1 MTKLKKVSAL
11 LLVIA
16 MLFSQVVFAEGEAVV
31 VINGAGV
38 EKELSLTLDELKAMP
53 EEAQIDEEYIYNSK
67 SGEKTVIVK
76 GVSLAYV
83 LEELA
88 GLKAEEAEVAMVASD
103 GYPIDP
109 QMLSDIMSESLKYV
123 MAYEVDGSAIDN
135 DKNPETD
142 EIVVYRKV
150 KEAGEFGTVFK
161 LVAEIT
167 VGEAMEPVVEEPVV
181 EEPAVEEPVVEEPV
195 VEEPAAVAFTDIT
208 EEFSFAKTAIET
220 LAQKS
225 IVNGKGNDMFDPAGS
240 FTRAEYCK
248 VAVLSLGY
256 ELVEY
261 KGGFSDVKAS
271 DWFAPYVQAA
281 VDNGLFKGYPDGTF
295 KPAQPIN
302 RQEAALVAASAAVKA
317 DKVEQIQVNKYVM
330 EKSNFED
337 KLSVPEWAA
346 NSVAWLE
353 AQGVFTGVAEG
364 QFQPT
369 KVVNRAEAAVIVYNT
384 LFAE

>member
-1 MTKLKKVSAL
+1 MKGGWIMTKLKKVSAL

-67 SGEKTVIVK
+67 SGEKTVAVK

-88 GLKAEEAEVAMVASD
+88 GLKAEEAEVTMVASD

-109 QMLSDIMSESLKYV
+109 QMLSDIMTESLKYV

-150 KEAGEFGTVFK
+150 KEAGEFGTVSK

-167 VGEAMEPVVEEPVV
+167 VGEAMDPVV
-181 EEPAVEEPVVEEPV
+181 EEPAVEETVVEEPV
-195 VEEPAAVAFTDIT
+195 AVVFTDIT

-225 IVNGKGNDMFDPAGS
+225 IVNGKGSDMFDPAGS

-317 DKVEQIQVNKYVM
+317 DKVEQTQVNKFEM
-330 EKSNFED
+330 GKSNFED
-337 KLSVPEWAA
+337 KLSVPKWAA

>member
-109 QMLSDIMSESLKYV
+109 QMLSDIMTESLKYV

-167 VGEAMEPVVEEPVV
+167 VGEAMDPVV

-195 VEEPAAVAFTDIT
+195 AVVFTDIT

-302 RQEAALVAASAAVKA
+302 RQEAALVAASAAVTA
-317 DKVEQIQVNKYVM
+317 GKVEQAKVNKFVM

-384 LFAE
+384 LFAVKAAE

>member
-1 MTKLKKVSAL
+1 MTKFKKVSAL

-67 SGEKTVIVK
+67 TGEKTVTVK

-83 LEELA
+83 LKELA
-88 GLKAEEAEVAMVASD
+88 GLKVEEAEVAMVASD

-109 QMLSDIMSESLKYV
+109 QMLTDIMAESLKYV
-123 MAYEVDGSAIDN
+123 IAYEVNGLAIDN
-135 DKNPETD
+135 DENPETD

-150 KEAGEFGTVFK
+150 KESGEFGTVFK

-167 VGEAMEPVVEEPVV
+167 VGEAIEPIVEEPVV
-181 EEPAVEEPVVEEPV
+181 EDPVA
-195 VEEPAAVAFTDIT
+195 EEPAAVVFTDLT
-208 EEFSFAKTAIET
+208 DEFAFAKSAIEG
-220 LAQKS
+220 LAQKG
-225 IVNGKGNDMFDPAGS
+225 IVNGKGNDLFDPAGS
-240 FTRAEYCK
+240 FTRAEFCK
-248 VAVLSLGY
+248 IAVVSLGY

-271 DWFAPYVQAA
+271 DWFAPYVQTA
-281 VDNGLFKGYPDGTF
+281 VDNGIFTGYPDGTF
-295 KPAQPIN
+295 MPIKVIN
-302 RQEAALVAASAAVKA
+302 RQEIAAVAGRAAVMAEVVAQEKL
-317 DKVEQIQVNKYVM
+317 NKFVM
-330 EKSNFED
+330 EKSNYED
-337 KLSVPEWAA
+337 KLLVPEWAA
-346 NSVAWLE
+346 NEVAWLE
-353 AQGVFTGVAEG
+353 AQGVFAGVAEG

-384 LFAE
+384 LFAEQDL

>member
-1 MTKLKKVSAL
+1 MKGGWIMTKFKKVSAL

-67 SGEKTVIVK
+67 TGEKTVTVK

-83 LEELA
+83 LRELA
-88 GLKAEEAEVAMVASD
+88 GLKVEEAEVAMVASD

-109 QMLSDIMSESLKYV
+109 QMLTDIMAESLKYV
-123 MAYEVDGSAIDN
+123 IAYEVNGLAIDN
-135 DKNPETD
+135 DENPETD
-142 EIVVYRKV
+142 EIVLYRKV
-150 KEAGEFGTVFK
+150 KESGEFGTVFK

-167 VGEAMEPVVEEPVV
+167 VGEAIEPIVEEPVV
-181 EEPAVEEPVVEEPV
+181 EDPVA
-195 VEEPAAVAFTDIT
+195 EEPAAVVFTDLT
-208 EEFSFAKTAIET
+208 DEFAFAKSAIEG
-220 LAQKS
+220 LAQKG
-225 IVNGKGNDMFDPAGS
+225 IVNGKGNDLFDPAGS
-240 FTRAEYCK
+240 FTRAEFCK
-248 VAVLSLGY
+248 IAVVSLGY

-271 DWFAPYVQAA
+271 DWFAPYVQTA
-281 VDNGLFKGYPDGTF
+281 VDNGIFTGYPDGTF
-295 KPAQPIN
+295 MPIKVIN
-302 RQEAALVAASAAVKA
+302 RQEIAAVAGRAAVMAEVVAQEKL
-317 DKVEQIQVNKYVM
+317 NKFVM
-330 EKSNFED
+330 EKSNYED
-337 KLSVPEWAA
+337 KLLVPEWAA
-346 NSVAWLE
+346 NEVAWLE
-353 AQGVFTGVAEG
+353 AQGVFAGVAEG

-384 LFAE
+384 LFAEQDL

>member
-1 MTKLKKVSAL
+1 MTKFKKVSAL

-67 SGEKTVIVK
+67 TGEKTVTVK

-83 LEELA
+83 LRELA
-88 GLKAEEAEVAMVASD
+88 GLKVEEAEVAMVASD

-109 QMLSDIMSESLKYV
+109 QMLTDIMAESLKYV
-123 MAYEVDGSAIDN
+123 IAYEVNGLAIDN
-135 DKNPETD
+135 DENPETD

-150 KEAGEFGTVFK
+150 KESGEFGTVFK

-167 VGEAMEPVVEEPVV
+167 VGEAIEPIVEEPVV
-181 EEPAVEEPVVEEPV
+181 EDPVA
-195 VEEPAAVAFTDIT
+195 EEPAAVVFTDLT
-208 EEFSFAKTAIET
+208 DEFAFAKSAIEG
-220 LAQKS
+220 LAQKG
-225 IVNGKGNDMFDPAGS
+225 IVNGKGNDLFDPAGS
-240 FTRAEYCK
+240 FTRAEFCK
-248 VAVLSLGY
+248 IAVVSLGY

-271 DWFAPYVQAA
+271 DWFAPYVQTA
-281 VDNGLFKGYPDGTF
+281 VDNGIFTGYPDGTF
-295 KPAQPIN
+295 MPIKVIN
-302 RQEAALVAASAAVKA
+302 RQEIAAVAGRAAVMAEVVAQEKL
-317 DKVEQIQVNKYVM
+317 NKFVM
-330 EKSNFED
+330 EKSNYED
-337 KLSVPEWAA
+337 KLLVPEWAA
-346 NSVAWLE
+346 NEVAWLE
-353 AQGVFTGVAEG
+353 AQGVFAGVAEG

-384 LFAE
+384 LFAEQDL

>member
-76 GVSLAYV
+76 GVSLSYV

-109 QMLSDIMSESLKYV
+109 QMLSDIMTESLKYV

-167 VGEAMEPVVEEPVV
+167 VGEAMDPVV

-195 VEEPAAVAFTDIT
+195 AVVFTDIT

-302 RQEAALVAASAAVKA
+302 RQEAALVAASAAVTA
-317 DKVEQIQVNKYVM
+317 GKVEQAKVNKFVM

-384 LFAE
+384 LFVE

>member
-1 MTKLKKVSAL
+1 MKGGWIMTKFKKVSAL

-67 SGEKTVIVK
+67 TGEKTVTVK

-83 LEELA
+83 LRELA
-88 GLKAEEAEVAMVASD
+88 GLKVEEAEVAMVASD

-109 QMLSDIMSESLKYV
+109 QMLTDIMAESLKYV
-123 MAYEVDGSAIDN
+123 IAYEVNGLAIDN
-135 DKNPETD
+135 DENPETD

-150 KEAGEFGTVFK
+150 KESGEFGTVFK

-167 VGEAMEPVVEEPVV
+167 VGEAIEPIVEEPVV
-181 EEPAVEEPVVEEPV
+181 EDPVA
-195 VEEPAAVAFTDIT
+195 EEPAAVVFTDLT
-208 EEFSFAKTAIET
+208 DEFAFAKSAIEG
-220 LAQKS
+220 LAQKG
-225 IVNGKGNDMFDPAGS
+225 IVNGKGNDLFDPAGS
-240 FTRAEYCK
+240 FTRAEFCK
-248 VAVLSLGY
+248 IAVVSLGY

-271 DWFAPYVQAA
+271 DWFAPYVQTA
-281 VDNGLFKGYPDGTF
+281 VDNGIFTGYPDGTF
-295 KPAQPIN
+295 MPIKVIN
-302 RQEAALVAASAAVKA
+302 RQEIAAVAGRAAVMAEVVAQEKL
-317 DKVEQIQVNKYVM
+317 NKFVM
-330 EKSNFED
+330 EKSNYED
-337 KLSVPEWAA
+337 KLLVPEWAA
-346 NSVAWLE
+346 NEVAWLE
-353 AQGVFTGVAEG
+353 AQGVFAGVAEG

-384 LFAE
+384 LFAEQDL

>member
-67 SGEKTVIVK
+67 TGEKTVTVK

-83 LEELA
+83 LRELA
-88 GLKAEEAEVAMVASD
+88 GLKVEEAEVAMVASD

-109 QMLSDIMSESLKYV
+109 QMLTDIMAESLKYV
-123 MAYEVDGSAIDN
+123 IAYEVNGLAIDN
-135 DKNPETD
+135 DENPETD

-150 KEAGEFGTVFK
+150 KESGEFGTVFK

-167 VGEAMEPVVEEPVV
+167 VGEAIEPIVEEPVV
-181 EEPAVEEPVVEEPV
+181 EDPVA
-195 VEEPAAVAFTDIT
+195 EEPAAVVFTDLT
-208 EEFSFAKTAIET
+208 DEFAFAKSAIEG
-220 LAQKS
+220 LAQKG
-225 IVNGKGNDMFDPAGS
+225 IVNGKGNDLFDPAGS
-240 FTRAEYCK
+240 FTRAEFCK
-248 VAVLSLGY
+248 IAVVSLGY

-271 DWFAPYVQAA
+271 DWFAPYVQTA
-281 VDNGLFKGYPDGTF
+281 VDNGIFTGYPDGTF
-295 KPAQPIN
+295 MPIKVIN
-302 RQEAALVAASAAVKA
+302 RQEIAAVAGRAAVMAEVVAQEKL
-317 DKVEQIQVNKYVM
+317 NKFVM
-330 EKSNFED
+330 EKSNYED
-337 KLSVPEWAA
+337 KLLVPEWAA
-346 NSVAWLE
+346 NEVAWLE
-353 AQGVFTGVAEG
+353 AQGVFAGVAEG

-384 LFAE
+384 LFAEQDL

>member
-1 MTKLKKVSAL
+1 MTKFKKVSAL

-67 SGEKTVIVK
+67 TGEKTVTVK

-83 LEELA
+83 LRELA
-88 GLKAEEAEVAMVASD
+88 GLKVEEAEVAMVASD

-109 QMLSDIMSESLKYV
+109 QMLTDIMAESLKYV
-123 MAYEVDGSAIDN
+123 IAYEVNGSAIDN

-150 KEAGEFGTVFK
+150 KEAGEFGTVSK

-167 VGEAMEPVVEEPVV
+167 VGEAMDPVV
-181 EEPAVEEPVVEEPV
+181 EEPAVEETVVEEPV
-195 VEEPAAVAFTDIT
+195 AVVFTDIT

-225 IVNGKGNDMFDPAGS
+225 IVNGKGSDMFDPAGS

-317 DKVEQIQVNKYVM
+317 DKVEQTQVNKFEM
-330 EKSNFED
+330 GKSNFED
-337 KLSVPEWAA
+337 KLSVPKWAA

>member
-1 MTKLKKVSAL
+1 MKGGWIMTKLKKVFAL
-11 LLVIA
+11 LLVIF

-67 SGEKTVIVK
+67 TGEKTVTVK

-83 LEELA
+83 LRELA
-88 GLKAEEAEVAMVASD
+88 GLKVEEAEVAMVASD

-109 QMLSDIMSESLKYV
+109 QMLTDIMAESLKYV
-123 MAYEVDGSAIDN
+123 IAYEVNGLAIDN
-135 DKNPETD
+135 DENPETD

-150 KEAGEFGTVFK
+150 KESGEFGTVFK

-167 VGEAMEPVVEEPVV
+167 VGEAIEPIVEEPVV
-181 EEPAVEEPVVEEPV
+181 EDPVA
-195 VEEPAAVAFTDIT
+195 EEPAAVVFTDLT
-208 EEFSFAKTAIET
+208 DEFAFAKSAIEG
-220 LAQKS
+220 LAQKG
-225 IVNGKGNDMFDPAGS
+225 IVNGKGNDLFDPAGS
-240 FTRAEYCK
+240 FTRAEFCK
-248 VAVLSLGY
+248 IAVVSLGY

-271 DWFAPYVQAA
+271 DWFAPYVQTA
-281 VDNGLFKGYPDGTF
+281 VDNGIFTGYPDGTF
-295 KPAQPIN
+295 MPIKVIN
-302 RQEAALVAASAAVKA
+302 RQEIAAVAGRAAVMAEVVAQEKL
-317 DKVEQIQVNKYVM
+317 NKFVM
-330 EKSNFED
+330 EKSNYED
-337 KLSVPEWAA
+337 KLLVPEWAA
-346 NSVAWLE
+346 NEVAWLE
-353 AQGVFTGVAEG
+353 AQGVFAGVAEG

-384 LFAE
+384 LFAEQDL

>member
-1 MTKLKKVSAL
+1 MKGGWIMTKFKKVSAL

-67 SGEKTVIVK
+67 SGEKTVAVK

-88 GLKAEEAEVAMVASD
+88 GLKAEEAEVTMVASD

-109 QMLSDIMSESLKYV
+109 QMLSDILAESLKYV

-135 DKNPETD
+135 DENPETD

-167 VGEAMEPVVEEPVV
+167 VGEAVEPV
-181 EEPAVEEPVVEEPV
+181 VEEPVVEEPV
-195 VEEPAAVAFTDIT
+195 VEEPVAVVFTDIT
-208 EEFSFAKTAIET
+208 DEFSFAKAAIEG
-220 LAQKS
+220 LAQKG
-225 IVNGKGNDMFDPAGS
+225 IVNGKGNNMYDPAGS
-240 FTRAEYCK
+240 FTRAEFCK
-248 VAVLSLGY
+248 IAVVSLGY

-281 VDNGLFKGYPDGTF
+281 VENGIFTGYPDGTF
-295 KPAQPIN
+295 LPGKAIN
-302 RQEAALVAASAAVKA
+302 RQEIAAVSGRAAVMAEVVAQEKL
-317 DKVEQIQVNKYVM
+317 DKFVM
-330 EKSNFED
+330 EKSNYED
-337 KLSVPEWAA
+337 KLLVPEWAA
-346 NSVAWLE
+346 NEVAWLE

>member
-16 MLFSQVVFAEGEAVV
+16 MLLSQAVFAEGEAAV
-31 VINGAGV
+31 VIKGAGL
-38 EKELSLTLDELKAMP
+38 EKELSLTLEQLKAMP

-67 SGEKTVIVK
+67 SGEKTVAVK

-88 GLKAEEAEVAMVASD
+88 GLKAEEAEVTMVASD

-109 QMLSDIMSESLKYV
+109 QMLSDILAESLKYV

-150 KEAGEFGTVFK
+150 KEAGEFGTVSK

-167 VGEAMEPVVEEPVV
+167 VGEAMDPVV
-181 EEPAVEEPVVEEPV
+181 EEPAVEETVVEEPV
-195 VEEPAAVAFTDIT
+195 AVVFTDIT

-225 IVNGKGNDMFDPAGS
+225 IVNGKGSDMFDPAGS

-317 DKVEQIQVNKYVM
+317 DKVEQTQVNKFEM
-330 EKSNFED
+330 GKSNFED
-337 KLSVPEWAA
+337 KLSVPKWAA

>member
-1 MTKLKKVSAL
+1 MTKFKKVSAL

-67 SGEKTVIVK
+67 TGEKTVTVK

-83 LEELA
+83 LRELA
-88 GLKAEEAEVAMVASD
+88 GLKVEEAEVAMVASD

-109 QMLSDIMSESLKYV
+109 QMLTDIMAESLKYV
-123 MAYEVDGSAIDN
+123 IAYEVNGLAIDN
-135 DKNPETD
+135 DENPETD

-150 KEAGEFGTVFK
+150 KESGEFGTVFK

-167 VGEAMEPVVEEPVV
+167 VGEAIEPIVEEPVV
-181 EEPAVEEPVVEEPV
+181 EDPVA
-195 VEEPAAVAFTDIT
+195 EEPAAVVFTDLT
-208 EEFSFAKTAIET
+208 DEFAFAKSAIEG
-220 LAQKS
+220 LAQKG
-225 IVNGKGNDMFDPAGS
+225 IVNGKGNDLFDPAGS
-240 FTRAEYCK
+240 FTRAEFCK
-248 VAVLSLGY
+248 IAVVSLGY

-271 DWFAPYVQAA
+271 DWFAPYVQTA
-281 VDNGLFKGYPDGTF
+281 VDNGIFTGYPDGTF
-295 KPAQPIN
+295 MPIKVIN
-302 RQEAALVAASAAVKA
+302 RQEIAAVAGRAAVMAEVVAQEKL
-317 DKVEQIQVNKYVM
+317 NKFVM
-330 EKSNFED
+330 EKSNYED
-337 KLSVPEWAA
+337 KLLVPEWAA
-346 NSVAWLE
+346 NEVAWLE
-353 AQGVFTGVAEG
+353 AQGVFAGVAEG

-384 LFAE
+384 LFAEQDLE

>member
-16 MLFSQVVFAEGEAVV
+16 MLFSQVVFAEGEGVV

-76 GVSLAYV
+76 GVSLSYV

-109 QMLSDIMSESLKYV
+109 QMLSDIMTESLKYV

-167 VGEAMEPVVEEPVV
+167 VGEAMDPVV

-195 VEEPAAVAFTDIT
+195 AVVFTDIT

-302 RQEAALVAASAAVKA
+302 RQEAALVAASAAVTA
-317 DKVEQIQVNKYVM
+317 GKVEQAKVNKFVM

-384 LFAE
+384 LFVE